1 VKTKRTLVKV
11 IALFSLVGVMLF
23 AASLAQAQQVVPSSL
38 VITAVPGYS
47 SSPQNVVFSNTGT
60 EKIEVEVSLS
70 GSAFALSENRCGNG
84 VKPGTH
90 CNVYVVYVPQAIET
104 DSGTLTFTFN
114 EQTVTVPI
122 TGNAVSIIPTELWE
136 VSHSGAT
143 IHFAMSADGNIIPDG
158 ELIYVSCIDYEGV
171 NQATGNGPLKSNRA
185 TVTINAHN
193 DDWECGAWY
202 SGDPEFAYS
211 YYDNFLINL
220 CHPVKA
226 CHDQG
231 SPAIREP

>member
-1 VKTKRTLVKV
+1 MRL
-11 IALFSLVGVMLF
+11 SLIVVMLF
-23 AASLAQAQQVVPSSL
+23 AASLLQAQQVNPASL

-60 EKIEVEVSLS
+60 ERIDVEVSLS

-104 DSGTLTFTFN
+104 DSGSLTFTFN

-122 TGNAVSIIPTELWE
+122 TGNAVSIIPTQFARF
-136 VSHSGAT
+136 SHNGPT
-143 IHFAMSADGNIIPDG
+143 IHFTLSADGDIIPDG

-171 NQATGNGPLKSNRA
+171 NQTGGSGPLKNNRA
-185 TVTINAHN
+185 MVTIGGGI

-202 SGDPEFAYS
+202 NGDPEFAYS
-211 YYDNFLINL
+211 GYGNFWINE
-220 CHPVKA
+220 CHPVDS
-226 CHDQG
+226 CHDNG
-231 SPAIREP
+231 NEGVDANEPLEK